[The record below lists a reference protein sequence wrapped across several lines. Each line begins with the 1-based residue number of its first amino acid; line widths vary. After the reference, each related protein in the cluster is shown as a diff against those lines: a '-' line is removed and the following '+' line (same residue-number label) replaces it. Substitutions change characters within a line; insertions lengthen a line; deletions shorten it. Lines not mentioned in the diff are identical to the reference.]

1 MIEKYFYL
9 FLAMYVHD
17 SIGGIDHLE
26 AGIDHLIALID
37 EIVVRHSAWD
47 IVQQTRAGIAAWEV
61 GINKILRSVSS
72 ALCFH
77 TIHSI
82 SNNRKFQPR

>member
-1 MIEKYFYL
+1 
-9 FLAMYVHD
+9 MYVHD

-37 EIVVRHSAWD
+37 EIVARHAAWD

-61 GINKILRSVSS
+61 GLNKILRSVSS
-72 ALCFH
+72 PLYFH
-77 TIHSI
+77 I
-82 SNNRKFQPR
+82 SNNRNFQP